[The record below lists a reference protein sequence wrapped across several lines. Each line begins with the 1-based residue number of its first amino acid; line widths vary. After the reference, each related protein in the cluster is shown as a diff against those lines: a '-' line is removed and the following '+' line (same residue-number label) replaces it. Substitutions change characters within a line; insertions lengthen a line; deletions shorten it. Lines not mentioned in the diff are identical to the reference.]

1 MPQLF
6 DLMYLVILKVMLD
19 DTLTTSDNNP
29 IVESPHEVVTLL
41 PQRKHRVQVMRDL
54 SNLCS
59 RDETLPTK
67 DLKGP
72 ERFTCYEFGASQG
85 I

>member
-1 MPQLF
+1 MPHLF

-19 DTLTTSDNNP
+19 ETLTTCNNNP

-41 PQRKHRVQVMRDL
+41 LQRKHRIQVMRDL

-67 DLKGP
+67 DLKCP
-72 ERFTCYEFGASQG
+72 ERFACYKF
-85 I
+85 